1 MWKRGLTKGFL
12 NSTLS
17 ILDLTFSDHG
27 ILRIFW
33 SSMFKLPGNA
43 YRSNQPYP
51 WQIEK
56 YKKRYGIKTIINLRG
71 KRNCSSYYL
80 EKEFCDNNNITLHNF
95 PITSRDLPSRKTIQ
109 DFFKLLDNVT
119 YPLMMHCKSG
129 ADRAGIASCLFLIYK
144 QGYDVNT
151 AIKQLSFKYL
161 HVKFAKTGI
170 LDHLFETA
178 ILNKKV
184 SSKDFLKWINSD
196 YNKEE
201 IKKSFKPYK
210 LADFFLEKIIKRE

>member
-1 MWKRGLTKGFL
+1 
-12 NSTLS
+12 
-17 ILDLTFSDHG
+17 
-27 ILRIFW
+27 
-33 SSMFKLPGNA
+33 
-43 YRSNQPYP
+43 
-51 WQIEK
+51 
-56 YKKRYGIKTIINLRG
+56 
-71 KRNCSSYYL
+71 
-80 EKEFCDNNNITLHNF
+80 
-95 PITSRDLPSRKTIQ
+95 
-109 DFFKLLDNVT
+109 
-119 YPLMMHCKSG
+119 MHCKSG

-144 QGYDVNT
+144 QGYGVNT

-184 SSKDFLKWINSD
+184 SSKDFLKWINSE